1 MVNIIPSEQWTLKK
15 KDPAREVGA
24 SEGGTRSCNLM
35 TLTHECQTSGEMD
48 PAGAGIDGAKYLT
61 TCHTGNN
68 LSHLDIFGMYEGVL
82 PQVVH

>member
-1 MVNIIPSEQWTLKK
+1 
-15 KDPAREVGA
+15 
-24 SEGGTRSCNLM
+24 M

-48 PAGAGIDGAKYLT
+48 TAGAGIDGAKYLT

-68 LSHLDIFGMYEGVL
+68 FSHLDIFGMYEGVL